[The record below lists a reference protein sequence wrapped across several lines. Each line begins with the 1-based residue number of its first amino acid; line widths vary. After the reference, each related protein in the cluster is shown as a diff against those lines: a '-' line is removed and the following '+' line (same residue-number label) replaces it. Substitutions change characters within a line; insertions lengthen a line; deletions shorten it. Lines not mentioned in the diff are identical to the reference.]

1 VTPFFVYNNFYVIF
15 ALMKKSINI
24 INKKA
29 KFEYEF
35 LQTEVCGIQL
45 VGSEVKSIRQGKVSI
60 SEGYCY
66 FKDGELFVKGMNIS
80 DYGFGSFHET
90 VRDRKLLLK
99 RKELNGLETKLIN
112 GLTIVPYRV
121 FLNDKGLI
129 KMEIAL
135 AKGKKIHDK
144 RESIKSRDIDR
155 DMKKVQL

>member
-1 VTPFFVYNNFYVIF
+1 
-15 ALMKKSINI
+15 MKKSINI

-29 KFEYEF
+29 RFEYEF
-35 LQTEVCGIQL
+35 LQTDIAGISL
-45 VGSEVKSIRQGKVSI
+45 LGSEVKSIRQGKVSI

-99 RKELNGLETKLIN
+99 RKELNSLESKLMN

-121 FLNDKGLI
+121 FINEKGLI

-155 DMKKVQL
+155 DMKRNLK

>member
-1 VTPFFVYNNFYVIF
+1 
-15 ALMKKSINI
+15 MKKTINI

-35 LQTEVCGIQL
+35 LQTEIAGVQL
-45 VGSEVKSIRQGKVSI
+45 LGSEVKSIRQGKVSI
-60 SEGYCY
+60 SEGYC
-66 FKDGELFVKGMNIS
+66 FFSNNELFVKGMNIS

-99 RKELNGLETKLIN
+99 RKELNSLESKLMN

-121 FLNDKGLI
+121 FIDEKGLI

-144 RESIKSRDIDR
+144 RDSIKSRDIER
-155 DMKKVQL
+155 DMKRNLK